1 MTLLIIIQKE
11 KRGGEESPGK
21 EEKGQSQEARPE
33 GKKQTPAKETEGQ
46 CQSGGPSGAQLF
58 RGLGREEGPAG
69 QEAAG
74 GPPPAAGA
82 PEENRNKAL
91 APLFLALGRY

>member
-21 EEKGQSQEARPE
+21 EEKGQSQEAHPE
-33 GKKQTPAKETEGQ
+33 GKGQTPAKETEGQ

-58 RGLGREEGPAG
+58 GGLGGEEGPAG
-69 QEAAG
+69 PEGAG

-82 PEENRNKAL
+82 PEENRSKAL
-91 APLFLALGRY
+91 VPLFFVHGFG